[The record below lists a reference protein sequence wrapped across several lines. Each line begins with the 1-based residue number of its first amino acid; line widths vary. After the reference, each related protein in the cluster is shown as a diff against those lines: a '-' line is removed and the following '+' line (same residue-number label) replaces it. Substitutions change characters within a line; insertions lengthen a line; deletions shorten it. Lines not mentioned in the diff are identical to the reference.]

1 MLRYDDSTLD
11 DLVADII
18 ENRSV
23 EMFDSLRYK
32 MKILNEFQSQSEC
45 YPFQKDIVIRLYSF
59 VCCPIQ
65 KFGMFQ

>member
-32 MKILNEFQSQSEC
+32 MKILNEF
-45 YPFQKDIVIRLYSF
+45 
-59 VCCPIQ
+59 
-65 KFGMFQ
+65 